1 MKRIGLGWL
10 VVCLGASAALGCG
23 AEKKNDGDTD
33 EAGKSAGT
41 AGSES
46 VGGAGATDSGG
57 STSNEAGASD
67 TPGDGGTAG
76 AAGAGGTNPA
86 LDPCGGVTVQ
96 GECVTP
102 SQARACVVP
111 TGNGTPML
119 VTTNCRKFEHCDT
132 SKGQAR
138 CVLDDDACVPGQAE
152 CLDDADL
159 RVCSQNGVW
168 QTQACAGSCRQS
180 ALGGFCVETQAEGTF
195 QGTLQ
200 YEGIGASKDY
210 SDWSDSSVSLPAEG
224 VLVLAG
230 DGTDWLDAA
239 LVDEDGNFTIQVPTT
254 NTGNEQLAFFL
265 LHPDPTG
272 AFAQFGVFDADVP
285 DGVVSTDAQWDGQV
299 WSWSAALSDFESGA
313 TIGISEA
320 QGSGAIHIYNRL
332 LQIQRSTSEFYGK
345 APGTIAAWMHLN
357 TAWDCGACFA
367 PWGTEVASMP
377 FDSQLFISATAEDR
391 AYWSDAVTA
400 HEAGHYTMWSYGFAP
415 NEGGQHCLGLPTA
428 PGQAWSEGWATGFS
442 SILRGSS
449 VYYDKQQGSMFWFDL
464 AARQYDQAEWQ
475 RPRAN
480 AGLLQQI
487 DENEVAAMIW
497 ALSEDPQVGAE
508 NALAGLVTPSVTEP
522 DFKRGYT
529 RHVWDMDECRR
540 IGYYDTGESSPMFA
554 DYLDGLVCGGIPAAA
569 IDRVT
574 SPKQYFPYPSS
585 KPLCP

>member
-10 VVCLGASAALGCG
+10 VVSLGVSSLFGCG
-23 AEKKNDGDTD
+23 SEKK
-33 EAGKSAGT
+33 AGGNESQAGTSAST

-46 VGGAGATDSGG
+46 DGGTGPTNSGG
-57 STSNEAGASD
+57 STANEAGA
-67 TPGDGGTAG
+67 GDMAGEGGSN
-76 AAGAGGTNPA
+76 AAV
-86 LDPCGGVTVQ
+86 DPCEGVTVQ

-102 SQARACVVP
+102 QQARACVVP

-152 CLDDADL
+152 CLDDKDI
-159 RVCSQNGVW
+159 RTCNQNATW
-168 QTQACAGSCRQS
+168 QTQTCAGSCRQS
-180 ALGGFCVETQAEGTF
+180 ALGGFCVQQQAEGTF
-195 QGTLQ
+195 EGTLQ
-200 YEGIGASKDY
+200 YEAVPAFDNY
-210 SDWSDSSVSLPAEG
+210 SDWADTSVALPAEG

-230 DGTDWLDAA
+230 SGDEWLDAT
-239 LVDEDGNFTIQVPTT
+239 LVDEHGKFSIKVPTT
-254 NTGNEQLAFFL
+254 TNGDEQLAFFL

-272 AFAQFGVFDADVP
+272 AFAQFGVFDANVP
-285 DGVVSTDAQWDGQV
+285 DGLVSTDAQWDGQV
-299 WSWSAALSDFESGA
+299 WSWSAPLSDFESGA
-313 TIGISEA
+313 TIAISEA
-320 QGSGAIHIYNRL
+320 QGSGAIHIYSRL
-332 LQIQRSTSEFYGK
+332 LQIQRYTTEFYGK

-391 AYWSDAVTA
+391 AYWSDAVTV

-442 SILRGSS
+442 SILRGDS

-464 AARQYDQAEWQ
+464 SERQYDQVEWQ

-487 DENEVAAMIW
+487 DENEVAAMMW
-497 ALSEDPQVGAE
+497 TLANDPQVGAD
-508 NALAGLVTPSVTEP
+508 NALAGLVTPNVTQA

-529 RHVWDMDECRR
+529 RHVWEMEDCRR
-540 IGYYDTGESSPMFA
+540 TGYYDTGESSPMFA

-569 IDRVT
+569 IDRAT

-585 KPLCP
+585 QPLCP